1 MTSKEIS
8 SETFGLLKWFAILS
22 FVSITIISAVSAYA
36 LYRYVA
42 AHLTERDAVVSM
54 EFIQSVSQINYLADQ
69 GQTREFFEHVSRI
82 PDVLRATIYG
92 ADESIV
98 WSSDPELIGKR
109 FEDNPELKRALS
121 GELVFQHETLGDH
134 VDNDEYTKS
143 ERVFMPPESE
153 DFIESYIPVW
163 DKSKTRVI
171 GAVELYKS
179 PTALFMALA
188 DGRRLVI
195 LISFIGGLLLYG
207 TLFWIVKRGSS
218 IINNQHKALIES
230 DRLATIG
237 SLAASVAHSIRNP
250 IASIRSSAEL
260 SLDEV
265 TPEVRESLQDIITET
280 DQFDSWIKELLT
292 FSQGSADTK
301 YNVSIPE
308 MLGETAQHYSGQL
321 KQSRIEMR
329 INADQYDREVIA
341 EPHLLRQVF
350 NSLFANSIEAMPHGG
365 LLTVSSST
373 SNGMVTVEISDTGV
387 GISEQDLG
395 DVLSPLVSYK
405 PNGLGLGLA
414 LAKRSIEQFGGK
426 LELSST
432 FGSGTTAKITLPSAA

>member
-1 MTSKEIS
+1 MTAKEIS

-22 FVSITIISAVSAYA
+22 FVSITIISAASAYL

-54 EFIQSVSQINYLADQ
+54 EFIQSVSQINYLADK
-69 GQTREFFEHVSRI
+69 GQTREFFQHVSRI

-92 ADESIV
+92 TDESIV
-98 WSSDPELIGKR
+98 WSSDPELIGRR
-109 FEDNPELKRALS
+109 FEDNSELKRALL

-134 VDNDEYTKS
+134 ADDDEYTKS

-153 DFIESYIPVW
+153 NFIESYIPVW
-163 DKSKTRVI
+163 DKSGDRVI

-179 PTALFMALA
+179 PTALLMALA

-195 LISFIGGLLLYG
+195 LISFIGGLLLYAA
-207 TLFWIVKRGSS
+207 LFWIVKRGSS
-218 IINNQHKALIES
+218 IIEIQHKALIES

-265 TPEVRESLQDIITET
+265 TPEVRESLQDIIKET
-280 DQFDSWIKELLT
+280 DQFDSWIRELLT

-308 MLGETAQHYSGQL
+308 VLDETVQHYSSQL
-321 KQSRIEMR
+321 KQNRIELK
-329 INADQYDREVIA
+329 INGDQDDCEVIA

-350 NSLFANSIEAMPHGG
+350 NSLVANSIEAMPNGG
-365 LLTVSSST
+365 LLKISSST
-373 SNGMVTVEISDTGV
+373 SNGMVTVELSDTGV
-387 GISEQDLG
+387 GISEQDI
-395 DVLSPLVSYK
+395 DNILSPLVSHK
-405 PNGLGLGLA
+405 PGGLGLGLT

-426 LELSST
+426 LELNSIV
-432 FGSGTTAKITLPSAA
+432 GTGTMATITLPGAA

>member
-1 MTSKEIS
+1 MTAKEIS
-8 SETFGLLKWFAILS
+8 SETFGLLKWFAVLS
-22 FVSITIISAVSAYA
+22 FVSITIISAASAYL

-54 EFIQSVSQINYLADQ
+54 EFIQSVSQINYLADKA
-69 GQTREFFEHVSRI
+69 QTREFFEHVSRI

-92 ADESIV
+92 ADESIM
-98 WSSDPELIGKR
+98 WSSDPELIGRR
-109 FEDNPELKRALS
+109 FKDNPELKRALL
-121 GELVFQHETLGDH
+121 GELVFQLETLGDRA
-134 VDNDEYTKS
+134 DGDDDTKS

-153 DFIESYIPVW
+153 DFIESYIPIW
-163 DKSKTRVI
+163 NKSKTRVI
-171 GAVELYKS
+171 GVVELYKS

-195 LISFIGGLLLYG
+195 LISLIGGLLLYG

-265 TPEVRESLQDIITET
+265 TPQVRESLQDIIKET
-280 DQFDSWIKELLT
+280 DQFDSWIRELLT

-301 YNVSIPE
+301 FNVSIPE
-308 MLGETAQHYSGQL
+308 ILLETAQHYSSQL
-321 KQSRIEMR
+321 KQNRIELK
-329 INADQYDREVIA
+329 IDGDQDDCEVIA

-350 NSLFANSIEAMPHGG
+350 NSLFANSIEAMPNGG
-365 LLTVSSST
+365 LLKISSST
-373 SNGMVTVEISDTGV
+373 SNGMVTVELSDTGV
-387 GISEQDLG
+387 GISDQDIEK
-395 DVLSPLVSYK
+395 VLSPLVSYK
-405 PNGLGLGLA
+405 PGGLGLGLT

-426 LELSST
+426 LELNSML
-432 FGSGTTAKITLPSAA
+432 GTGTMAIITLPGAA